1 MAYDISICGRSR
13 WTAPSRTMATSFDPA
28 GLTRRELEVLGLL
41 DEGLRNA
48 DIASRLHLSPKTVD
62 HHVSSVLSKLGD
74 DSTFG

>member
-1 MAYDISICGRSR
+1 
-13 WTAPSRTMATSFDPA
+13 MATSFDPA